1 MVLTHKTI
9 SLADQV
15 FDRLESDI
23 LSGVYKRGEILTEL
37 KLCEAL
43 GVSLTPVREAMKRLE
58 QEHIIEDCGSGK
70 GMRVLSI
77 TAEDAACIYEIR
89 SRVEGLAAAACA
101 RSISEEDLS
110 AMRELVDLQA
120 FYAERGDSDRVKT
133 LDSEFHEMI
142 YRCSGSAVLYDTLV
156 PLHKKVQKFRKAA
169 VEQRSRAEESVAEH
183 RMVFAAI
190 ASRNAEEA
198 ERVMNEHVASARD
211 RLAQGVRATA
221 AGEENR

>member
-1 MVLTHKTI
+1 MILTHKTV

-43 GVSLTPVREAMKRLE
+43 GVSRTPVREAMKRLE
-58 QEHIIEDCGSGK
+58 QEHIIEDCGK

-77 TAEDAACIYEIR
+77 TAEDAMTIYEIR
-89 SRVEGLAAAACA
+89 SRVEGMAAAACA
-101 RSISEEDLS
+101 KNISAEDLK
-110 AMRELVDLQA
+110 AMHDLVDLQA
-120 FYAERGDSDRVKT
+120 FYAERGDSDRVKS

-142 YRCSGSAVLYDTLV
+142 YRCSGSAVLYDTLA

-169 VEQRSRAEESVAEH
+169 VEQRSRAEVSVSEH
-183 RMVFAAI
+183 RAVYDAI
-190 ASRNAEEA
+190 ASKDAAEA
-198 ERVMNEHVASARD
+198 ERVMNTHVASARD
-211 RLAQGVRATA
+211 RLARSLQAIEKGA
-221 AGEENR
+221 EQ

>member
-1 MVLTHKTI
+1 MTLTHKTV

-15 FDRLESDI
+15 FERLESDI

-43 GVSLTPVREAMKRLE
+43 GVSRTPVREAMKRLE
-58 QEHIIEDCGSGK
+58 QEHIIEDCGK

-101 RSISEEDLS
+101 KNISAEDLK
-110 AMRELVDLQA
+110 ALRDIVDLQA

-142 YRCSGSAVLYDTLV
+142 YRCSGSAVLFDTLS

-169 VEQRSRAEESVAEH
+169 VEQRSRAEESVKEH
-183 RMVFAAI
+183 RALYEAI
-190 ASRNAEEA
+190 ASRDEGEA
-198 ERVMNEHVASARD
+198 ERVMNAHVASARD
-211 RLAQGVRATA
+211 RLAKSLSKAET
-221 AGEENR
+221 GEESK

>member
-1 MVLTHKTI
+1 MVLTHKTV

-43 GVSLTPVREAMKRLE
+43 GVSRTPVREAMKRLE
-58 QEHIIEDCGSGK
+58 QEHIIEDCGK

-101 RSISEEDLS
+101 KNISAEDLK
-110 AMRELVDLQA
+110 ALRDIVDLQA

-142 YRCSGSAVLYDTLV
+142 YRCSGSAVLFDTLS

-169 VEQRSRAEESVAEH
+169 VEQRSRAEESVKEH
-183 RMVFAAI
+183 RALYEAI
-190 ASRNAEEA
+190 ASRDEGEA
-198 ERVMNEHVASARD
+198 ERVMNAHVASARD
-211 RLAQGVRATA
+211 RLTQGIRAQAEK
-221 AGEENR
+221 EENQ

>member
-1 MVLTHKTI
+1 MVLTHKTV

-23 LSGVYKRGEILTEL
+23 LSGVYKRGEVLTEL
-37 KLCEAL
+37 RLCEEL
-43 GVSLTPVREAMKRLE
+43 GVSRTPVREAMKRLE
-58 QEHIIEDCGSGK
+58 QEHIIEDCGK

-89 SRVEGLAAAACA
+89 SRVEGMAAAACA
-101 RSISEEDLS
+101 RNISGEDLD

-142 YRCSGSAVLYDTLV
+142 YRCSGSAVLFDTLT

-183 RMVFAAI
+183 RQVYAAI
-190 ASRNAEEA
+190 ASRDPEEA
-198 ERVMNEHVASARD
+198 ERIMNAHVMSARD
-211 RLAQGVRATA
+211 RLAQGVRATEA
-221 AGEENR
+221 KGESK

>member
-1 MVLTHKTI
+1 MILTHKTV

-15 FDRLESDI
+15 FDRLENDI

-43 GVSLTPVREAMKRLE
+43 GVSRTPVREALKRLE
-58 QEHIIEDCGSGK
+58 QEHIIEDCGK

-101 RSISEEDLS
+101 KNISAEDLN

-120 FYAERGDSDRVKT
+120 FYAERGDSDRVKS

-142 YRCSGSAVLYDTLV
+142 YRGSHSAVLYDTLV

-169 VEQRSRAEESVAEH
+169 VEQRSRAEVSVAEH
-183 RMVFAAI
+183 RAVYDAI
-190 ASRNAEEA
+190 ASGDAAKAEA
-198 ERVMNEHVASARD
+198 VMNAHVASARD
-211 RLAQGVRATA
+211 RLNKSLAAQKEA
-221 AGEENR
+221 EQ

>member
-1 MVLTHKTI
+1 MILTHKTV

-23 LSGVYKRGEILTEL
+23 LSGVYKRGEIMTEL

-43 GVSLTPVREAMKRLE
+43 GVSRTPVREAMKRLE
-58 QEHIIEDCGSGK
+58 QEHIIEDCGK

-77 TAEDAACIYEIR
+77 TAEDAATIYEIR

-101 RSISEEDLS
+101 KNISAPDLK
-110 AMRELVDLQA
+110 AMHDLVDLQA
-120 FYAERGDSDRVKT
+120 FYAERGDSDRVKS

-169 VEQRSRAEESVAEH
+169 VEQRSRAEVSVAEH
-183 RMVFAAI
+183 RKVYEAI
-190 ASRNAEEA
+190 ASRDAAEA
-198 ERVMNEHVASARD
+198 ERVMNAHVASARD
-211 RLAQGVRATA
+211 RLAKSLSKAET
-221 AGEENR
+221 GEESK

>member
-1 MVLTHKTI
+1 MVLTHKTV

-23 LSGVYKRGEILTEL
+23 LSGVYKRGEVLTEL
-37 KLCEAL
+37 RLCEEL
-43 GVSLTPVREAMKRLE
+43 GVSRTPVREAMKRLE
-58 QEHIIEDCGSGK
+58 QEHIIEDCGK

-89 SRVEGLAAAACA
+89 LRVEGMAAAACA
-101 RSISEEDLS
+101 RNISEADLN
-110 AMRELVDLQA
+110 ALRELVDLQA
-120 FYAERGDSDRVKT
+120 FYAERGDSDRVKS

-142 YRCSGSAVLYDTLV
+142 YHCSGSAVLFDTLV

-183 RMVFAAI
+183 RAVYAAI
-190 ASRNAEEA
+190 AAHDAQEA
-198 ERVMNEHVASARD
+198 DRILTAHVASARD
-211 RLAQGVRATA
+211 RLAQSLKNAEKGA
-221 AGEENR
+221 ENK

>member
-1 MVLTHKTI
+1 MVLTHKTV

-43 GVSLTPVREAMKRLE
+43 GVSRTPVREAMKRLE
-58 QEHIIEDCGSGK
+58 QEHIIEDCGK

-101 RSISEEDLS
+101 KNISAEDLN
-110 AMRELVDLQA
+110 AMKELVDLQS

-142 YRCSGSAVLYDTLV
+142 YRCSGSAVLYDTLT

-183 RMVFAAI
+183 RAVYNAI
-190 ASRNAEEA
+190 ATRDAAEA
-198 ERVMNEHVASARD
+198 ERIMNAHVAAARD
-211 RLAQGVRATA
+211 RLAEGVRATA
-221 AGEENR
+221 AKEESK

>member
-1 MVLTHKTI
+1 MVLTHKTV

-43 GVSLTPVREAMKRLE
+43 GVSRTPVREAMKRLE
-58 QEHIIEDCGSGK
+58 QEHIIEDCGK

-101 RSISEEDLS
+101 KNISAEDLS
-110 AMRELVDLQA
+110 AMKELVDLQS

-142 YRCSGSAVLYDTLV
+142 YRCSGSAVLYDTLT

-183 RMVFAAI
+183 RAVYKAI
-190 ASRNAEEA
+190 ASRDAGEA
-198 ERVMNEHVASARD
+198 ERIMNAHVASARD
-211 RLAQGVRATA
+211 RLAQGIRAQA
-221 AGEENR
+221 AKEGNK

>member
-1 MVLTHKTI
+1 MVLTHKTV

-43 GVSLTPVREAMKRLE
+43 GISRTPVREAMKRLE
-58 QEHIIEDCGSGK
+58 QEHIIEDCGK

-77 TAEDAACIYEIR
+77 TEEDAATIYEIR

-101 RSISEEDLS
+101 RNISAEDLK
-110 AMRELVDLQA
+110 AMHDLVDLQA
-120 FYAERGDSDRVKT
+120 FYAERGDSDRVKS

-169 VEQRSRAEESVAEH
+169 VEQRSHAEDSVAEH
-183 RMVFAAI
+183 RAVYEAI
-190 ASRNAEEA
+190 ASKDAAKAEA
-198 ERVMNEHVASARD
+198 VMNAHVASARD
-211 RLAQGVRATA
+211 RLAKSLA
-221 AGEENR
+221 AMEKGAEK

>member
-1 MVLTHKTI
+1 MVLTHKTV

-23 LSGVYKRGEILTEL
+23 LSGVYQRGEILTEV

-43 GVSLTPVREAMKRLE
+43 GVSRTPVREAMKRLE
-58 QEHIIEDCGSGK
+58 QEHIIEDCGK

-77 TAEDAACIYEIR
+77 TAEDAATIYEIR

-101 RSISEEDLS
+101 KNISADDLK
-110 AMRELVDLQA
+110 AMHDLVDLQA
-120 FYAERGDSDRVKT
+120 FYAARGDSDRVKS

-142 YRCSGSAVLYDTLV
+142 YRCSGSAVLFDTLV

-169 VEQRSRAEESVAEH
+169 IEQRSRAEESVAEH
-183 RMVFAAI
+183 RAVYTAI
-190 ASRNAEEA
+190 ASRNETEA
-198 ERVMNEHVASARD
+198 ERVMTAHVASARD
-211 RLAQGVRATA
+211 RLVQGLKNMREGDKA
-221 AGEENR
+221 

>member
-1 MVLTHKTI
+1 MILTHKTV

-15 FDRLESDI
+15 FDRLEGDI

-43 GVSLTPVREAMKRLE
+43 GVSRTPVREAMKRLE
-58 QEHIIEDCGSGK
+58 QEHIIEDCGK

-101 RSISEEDLS
+101 KNISAEDLK
-110 AMRELVDLQA
+110 AMHDLVDLQA
-120 FYAERGDSDRVKT
+120 FYAERGDSDRVKS
-133 LDSEFHEMI
+133 LDSDFHEMI
-142 YRCSGSAVLYDTLV
+142 YRCSGSAVLYDTLT

-169 VEQRSRAEESVAEH
+169 VEQRSRAEVSVAEH
-183 RMVFAAI
+183 RAVYDAI
-190 ASRNAEEA
+190 ASRNEAEA
-198 ERVMNEHVASARD
+198 ERVMNAHVASARD
-211 RLAQGVRATA
+211 RLVKSLEASEKGA
-221 AGEENR
+221 EK

>member
-1 MVLTHKTI
+1 MTLTHKTV

-15 FDRLESDI
+15 FERLESDI

-43 GVSLTPVREAMKRLE
+43 GVSRTPVREAMKRLE
-58 QEHIIEDCGSGK
+58 QEHIIEDCGK

-101 RSISEEDLS
+101 KNISAEDLK
-110 AMRELVDLQA
+110 ALRDIVDLQA

-142 YRCSGSAVLYDTLV
+142 YRCSGSAVLFDTLS

-169 VEQRSRAEESVAEH
+169 VEQRSRAEESVKEH
-183 RMVFAAI
+183 RALYEAI
-190 ASRNAEEA
+190 ASRDEGEA
-198 ERVMNEHVASARD
+198 ERVMNAHVASARD
-211 RLAQGVRATA
+211 RLTQGIRAQAEK
-221 AGEENR
+221 EENQ

>member
-1 MVLTHKTI
+1 MTLTHKTV

-15 FDRLESDI
+15 FERLESDI

-43 GVSLTPVREAMKRLE
+43 GVSRTPVREAMKRLE
-58 QEHIIEDCGSGK
+58 QEHIIEDCGK

-101 RSISEEDLS
+101 KNISAEDLK
-110 AMRELVDLQA
+110 ALRDIVDLQA

-142 YRCSGSAVLYDTLV
+142 YRCSGSAVLFDTLS

-169 VEQRSRAEESVAEH
+169 VEQRSRAEESVKEH
-183 RMVFAAI
+183 RALYEAI
-190 ASRNAEEA
+190 ASRDEGEA
-198 ERVMNEHVASARD
+198 ERVMNAHVASARD
-211 RLAQGVRATA
+211 RLAQGIRAQ
-221 AGEENR
+221 GEKEENQ

>member
-1 MVLTHKTI
+1 MILTHRTV

-43 GVSLTPVREAMKRLE
+43 GVSRTPVREAMKRLE
-58 QEHIIEDCGSGK
+58 QEHIIEDCGK

-77 TAEDAACIYEIR
+77 TAEDASTIYEIR
-89 SRVEGLAAAACA
+89 TRIEGLAAAECA
-101 RSISEEDLS
+101 VNISAEDLN
-110 AMRELVDLQA
+110 AMHDLVDLQA
-120 FYAERGDSDRVKT
+120 FYAERGDSDRVKS

-142 YRCSGSAVLYDTLV
+142 YRCSGSAVLFDTLS

-183 RMVFAAI
+183 RLVYAAI
-190 ASRNAEEA
+190 ESRNATEA
-198 ERVMNEHVASARD
+198 ERVMNAHVQSARD
-211 RLAQGVRATA
+211 RLARSLSKAETR
-221 AGEENR
+221 EENK

>member
-1 MVLTHKTI
+1 MVLTHKTV

-43 GVSLTPVREAMKRLE
+43 GVSRTPVREAMKRLE
-58 QEHIIEDCGSGK
+58 QEHIIEDCGK

-101 RSISEEDLS
+101 KNISAEDLN
-110 AMRELVDLQA
+110 AMKELVDLQS

-142 YRCSGSAVLYDTLV
+142 YRCSGSAVFYDTLT

-169 VEQRSRAEESVAEH
+169 IEQRSRAEESVKEH
-183 RMVFAAI
+183 RAVYEAI
-190 ASRNAEEA
+190 AARDEAEA
-198 ERVMNEHVASARD
+198 ERVMTEHVTSARD
-211 RLAQGVRATA
+211 RLTHGLEK
-221 AGEENR
+221 AGEEAAE

>member
-1 MVLTHKTI
+1 MVLTHKTV

-15 FDRLESDI
+15 FERLESDI

-43 GVSLTPVREAMKRLE
+43 GVSRTPIREAMKRLE
-58 QEHIIEDCGSGK
+58 QEHIIEDCGK

-101 RSISEEDLS
+101 RNISAEDLN

-120 FYAERGDSDRVKT
+120 FYAERGDSDRVKS
-133 LDSEFHEMI
+133 LDSDFHEMI
-142 YRCSGSAVLYDTLV
+142 YRCSGSAVLYDTLT

-169 VEQRSRAEESVAEH
+169 VEQRSRAEISVAEH
-183 RMVFAAI
+183 RAVYAAI
-190 ASRNAEEA
+190 ASRNEAEA
-198 ERVMNEHVASARD
+198 ERIMNEHVASARD

-221 AGEENR
+221 EKEENK

>member
-1 MVLTHKTI
+1 MVLTHKTV

-43 GVSLTPVREAMKRLE
+43 GVSRTPVREAMKRLE
-58 QEHIIEDCGSGK
+58 QEHIIEDCGK

-77 TAEDAACIYEIR
+77 TAADAACIYEIR
-89 SRVEGLAAAACA
+89 SRVEGMAAAECA
-101 RSISEEDLS
+101 KNISTADLK
-110 AMRELVDLQA
+110 ALHDLVDLQA
-120 FYAERGDSDRVKT
+120 FYAERGDSDRVKS

-169 VEQRSRAEESVAEH
+169 VEQRSRAEVSVAEH
-183 RMVFAAI
+183 RAVYDAI
-190 ASRNAEEA
+190 ASGDAAEA
-198 ERVMNEHVASARD
+198 ERVMNAHVASARE
-211 RLAQGVRATA
+211 RLAASLLA
-221 AGEENR
+221 AEKGAEQ